1 MRYLRTLPT
10 SRLLAAL
17 GLSLALCVAA
27 AAGAVVA
34 SGGGCET
41 PPPKPL
47 AQALHDSLA
56 GPPVDGVTARVTF
69 TNTLFPSGALLGSA
83 GPVLMSGGSGRL
95 WLTSDGHGRIE
106 LQSNLGDAQIVW
118 SPTAATVY
126 DASSDTV
133 YKATL
138 PQAASSDAGAKD
150 TPPTLAEITDLLA
163 KVGVHVA
170 LSEATPTNVGGIPA
184 YTVALSPKHDGGL
197 LGAVE
202 VSWDASH
209 AVPLRAAIYAQGSS
223 SPVLELT
230 TSDISYGAVDA
241 SSVDVAPPANA
252 KVVDLGQLSPGKG
265 GDATGGET
273 SVTGLA
279 AVQAAVDF
287 PVSAPDTLVGLPRQ
301 DVRLVGDAE
310 SQTVVVSYGQ
320 GLGGIVVAERKA
332 SAPSSDGASG
342 VLDSLPTVSL
352 DGVTAHELATQLG
365 TIVTWQHADVST
377 TLAGSIPAAAAEA
390 AAREL
395 R

>member
-1 MRYLRTLPT
+1 MGGSSCSRTSATRRSSGARLRLPST
-10 SRLLAAL
+10 
-17 GLSLALCVAA
+17 
-27 AAGAVVA
+27 
-34 SGGGCET
+34 T
-41 PPPKPL
+41 PPP
-47 AQALHDSLA
+47 
-56 GPPVDGVTARVTF
+56 T
-69 TNTLFPSGALLGSA
+69 PSTRR
-83 GPVLMSGGSGRL
+83 PCR
-95 WLTSDGHGRIE
+95 RR
-106 LQSNLGDAQIVW
+106 
-118 SPTAATVY
+118 
-126 DASSDTV
+126 
-133 YKATL
+133 
-138 PQAASSDAGAKD
+138 ASSDAGAKD
-150 TPPTLAEITDLLA
+150 TPPTLAEITDLLT

-273 SVTGLA
+273 PVTGLA

-287 PVSAPDTLVGLPRQ
+287 PISAPASLVGLPRQ

-332 SAPSSDGASG
+332 SAASSDSASG
-342 VLDSLPTVSL
+342 ALDSLPTVSL

-365 TIVTWQHADVST
+365 TIVTWQHAGVST
-377 TLAGSIPAAAAEA
+377 TLAGSIPSAAAEA

>member
-10 SRLLAAL
+10 ARLVALLALVVAL
-17 GLSLALCVAA
+17 SVAA
-27 AAGAVVA
+27 AAVAVAA
-34 SGGGCET
+34 SGGGGQT

-47 AQALHDSLA
+47 AEALHDALT

-69 TNTLFPSGALLGSA
+69 TNKLFPSGALLGSA

-95 WLTSDGHGRIE
+95 WLTNDGHGRIE
-106 LQSNLGDAQIVW
+106 LQSNAGDAQIVW
-118 SPTAATVY
+118 SPTAVTVY
-126 DASSDTV
+126 DASSNTT

-138 PQAASSDAGAKD
+138 PQATSDTSAKD
-150 TPPTLAEITDLLA
+150 TPPTLAKITDMLA

-170 LSEATPTNVGGIPA
+170 LSDATPTNIGGTAA
-184 YTVALSPKHDGGL
+184 YTVALAPKHDGGL
-197 LGAVE
+197 LGSVE
-202 VSWDASH
+202 ISWDAAH

-241 SSVDVAPPANA
+241 SSVDVAPPTNA

-265 GDATGGET
+265 GNASGSGS

-301 DVRLVGDAE
+301 DIRLVGDAK
-310 SQTVVVSYGQ
+310 SQTVVVTYGQ
-320 GLGGIVVAERKA
+320 GLGGIVAAERKA
-332 SAPSSDGASG
+332 PAGNSSSPSGALG
-342 VLDSLPTVSL
+342 NLPSVSL

-365 TIVTWQHADVST
+365 TILTWEHAGVTT
-377 TLAGSIPAAAAEA
+377 TLAGSIPSAAAEA

>member
-10 SRLLAAL
+10 ARLVALLAL
-17 GLSLALCVAA
+17 VVVLSVAA
-27 AAGAVVA
+27 AAVAVA
-34 SGGGCET
+34 AKGGGGQT

-47 AQALHDSLA
+47 AQAVHDSLS
-56 GPPVDGVTARVTF
+56 GPPVEGVTAAVTF
-69 TNTLFPSGALLGSA
+69 TNKLFPSGALLGNA

-95 WLTSDGHGRIE
+95 WLTNDGHGRIE
-106 LQSNLGDAQIVW
+106 LQSNAGDAQIVW
-118 SPTAATVY
+118 SPAAVTVY
-126 DASSDTV
+126 DASSNTV

-138 PQAASSDAGAKD
+138 PQATSDTSAKD

-170 LSEATPTNVGGIPA
+170 LSEATPTNVGGIAA

-197 LGAVE
+197 LGSVE
-202 VSWDASH
+202 VSWDAAH
-209 AVPLRAAIYAQGSS
+209 AVPLRAAIYAQGAS

-230 TSDISYGAVDA
+230 TKDITYGAVDA
-241 SSVDVAPPANA
+241 ASVDVTPPADA

-265 GDATGGET
+265 SDPAGSGTP
-273 SVTGLA
+273 VTGLA

-301 DVRLVGDAE
+301 DVRLVGDAK
-310 SQTVVVSYGQ
+310 SKTVIVTYGQ

-332 SAPSSDGASG
+332 AAGSSPAGPLG
-342 VLDSLPTVSL
+342 SLPTVSL
-352 DGVTAHELATQLG
+352 DGITAHELATQLG
-365 TIVTWQHADVST
+365 TIVTWQHGGVST
-377 TLAGSIPAAAAEA
+377 TLAGSIPTAAAEA
-390 AAREL
+390 AARGL

>member
-10 SRLLAAL
+10 ARLVALLALVVAL
-17 GLSLALCVAA
+17 SVAA
-27 AAGAVVA
+27 AAVAVAA
-34 SGGGCET
+34 SGGGGQT

-47 AQALHDSLA
+47 AEALHDALT

-69 TNTLFPSGALLGSA
+69 TNKLFPSGALLGSA

-95 WLTSDGHGRIE
+95 WLTADGHGRIE
-106 LQSNLGDAQIVW
+106 LQSNAGDAQIVW
-118 SPTAATVY
+118 SPTAVTVY
-126 DASSDTV
+126 DASSNTT

-138 PQAASSDAGAKD
+138 PQATSDTSAKD
-150 TPPTLAEITDLLA
+150 TPPTLAEITDMLA

-170 LSEATPTNVGGIPA
+170 LSDATPTNIGGTAA
-184 YTVALSPKHDGGL
+184 YTVALAPKHDGGL
-197 LGAVE
+197 LGSVE
-202 VSWDASH
+202 ISWDAAH

-241 SSVDVAPPANA
+241 SSVDVAPPTNA

-265 GDATGGET
+265 GNASGSGS

-301 DVRLVGDAE
+301 DIRLVGDAK
-310 SQTVVVSYGQ
+310 SQTVVVTYGQ
-320 GLGGIVVAERKA
+320 GLGGIVAAERKA
-332 SAPSSDGASG
+332 PAGNSSSPSGALG
-342 VLDSLPTVSL
+342 NLPSVSL

-365 TIVTWQHADVST
+365 TILTWEHAGVTT
-377 TLAGSIPAAAAEA
+377 TLAGSIPSAAAEA

>member
-10 SRLLAAL
+10 SRLLALL

-34 SGGGCET
+34 SGGGGET

-47 AQALHDSLA
+47 AEALHDSLT

-69 TNTLFPSGALLGSA
+69 TNKLFPSGALLGSA

-95 WLTSDGHGRIE
+95 WLTNDGHGRIE

-126 DASSDTV
+126 DASSNTA
-133 YKATL
+133 YKAAL
-138 PQAASSDAGAKD
+138 PQAGSGDAAAKE
-150 TPPTLAEITDLLA
+150 TPPTLAEITDLLT

-170 LSEATPTNVGGIPA
+170 LSEATPANVGGIPA

-202 VSWDASH
+202 VSWDAAH
-209 AVPLRAAIYAQGSS
+209 AVPLRAAIFAQGSS

-252 KVVDLGQLSPGKG
+252 KVVDLGQLSPGKA
-265 GDATGGET
+265 GDATASET
-273 SVTGLA
+273 PATGLT

-310 SQTVVVSYGQ
+310 SQTVLVSYGQ

-332 SAPSSDGASG
+332 PIASG
-342 VLDSLPTVSL
+342 ESASGALDSLPTVSL

-377 TLAGSIPAAAAEA
+377 TLAGSIPSAAAEA